1 MLVRTYG
8 YYVTWA
14 DEDKKIGTRVAAM
27 QYKLSEGPCK
37 NYMNKFF
44 FGGGGLTKNAYFV
57 YVVGV

>member
-44 FGGGGLTKNAYFV
+44 FGGGAFTMLI
-57 YVVGV
+57 